1 MKKSCTCPSCW
12 CSERIFLLAHPLKP
26 QMLFCFLHEA
36 KAHFFC
42 LPTLTH
48 SEWSCNL
55 QMQWTHSESKMIIR
69 WYSYPATGKFEH
81 MKCVVADNAYGTD
94 AFNREPG
101 KKQKKGIFFIYFCV
115 IHLMSQWTCHVAI
128 FWRLWELASWPWKKD
143 NLGMKRTPGRYH
155 FSLIFH
161 LLELIYSKFN
171 SPSSAK
177 VNTFSFQT
185 WARVPDCF
193 PSLPQGHNV

>member
-1 MKKSCTCPSCW
+1 
-12 CSERIFLLAHPLKP
+12 
-26 QMLFCFLHEA
+26 
-36 KAHFFC
+36 
-42 LPTLTH
+42 
-48 SEWSCNL
+48 
-55 QMQWTHSESKMIIR
+55 MQWTHSESKMIIR

-101 KKQKKGIFFIYFCV
+101 KKQKKKAFFFIYFCV
-115 IHLMSQWTCHVAI
+115 IHLMSQWTCYVAI

-177 VNTFSFQT
+177 VNTFSIFL
-185 WARVPDCF
+185 PDLS
-193 PSLPQGHNV
+193 PSPWLFSFAASGSQRLTRSSVQQAPGNRHRHKDTADGCRGDLCKTTSCSIRGAIRAV